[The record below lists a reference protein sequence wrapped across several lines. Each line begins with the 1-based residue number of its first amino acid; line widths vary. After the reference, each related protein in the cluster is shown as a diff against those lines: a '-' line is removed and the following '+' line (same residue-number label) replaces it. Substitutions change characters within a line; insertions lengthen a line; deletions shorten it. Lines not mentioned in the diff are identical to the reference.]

1 MIETKIMIPKMVIAT
16 EDEMKIDSIPK
27 PSQYTDIAPPIQATK
42 NLIIVAIVGHF
53 MALAP

>member
-1 MIETKIMIPKMVIAT
+1 MIPKMVIAT

-27 PSQYTDIAPPIQATK
+27 PNQYIDTAPPILATK

>member
-27 PSQYTDIAPPIQATK
+27 PSQYTDTAPPTLATK